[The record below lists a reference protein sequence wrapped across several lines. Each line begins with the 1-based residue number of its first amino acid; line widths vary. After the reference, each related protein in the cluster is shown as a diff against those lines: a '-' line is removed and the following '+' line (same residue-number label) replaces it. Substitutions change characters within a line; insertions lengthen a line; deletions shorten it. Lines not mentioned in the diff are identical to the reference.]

1 MPRSSSDPEA
11 IFPALPEFLTLARAH
26 TLVPVCRRL
35 VADLET
41 PVSAFLRLAAD
52 EPECFLLESVEGGE
66 KLGRYTFMGIRPASK
81 LVARNGEVTTWR
93 SNRQTPAKSDTVK
106 GDIFEMLK
114 AALGWPFPC
123 ACRWIAAIYRRRHRL
138 FRL

>member
-11 IFPALPEFLTLARAH
+11 LLPALPEFLTLARPH

-66 KLGRYTFMGIRPASK
+66 KLGRYTFMGVRPASK
-81 LVARNGEVTTWR
+81 LVARNGEVTTWHGQ
-93 SNRQTPAKSDTVK
+93 RQKTET
-106 GDIFEMLK
+106 GDIFEVLK
-114 AALGWPFPC
+114 AA
-123 ACRWIAAIYRRRHRL
+123 
-138 FRL
+138 

>member
-1 MPRSSSDPEA
+1 MPPISADPEA
-11 IFPALPEFLTLARAH
+11 LFPALPDFLKLARAH
-26 TLVPVCRRL
+26 TLIPVCRRL

-66 KLGRYTFMGIRPASK
+66 KVGRYTFMGVRPASK

-93 SNRQTPAKSDTVK
+93 GNRPRA
-106 GDIFEMLK
+106 
-114 AALGWPFPC
+114 P
-123 ACRWIAAIYRRRHRL
+123 
-138 FRL
+138 

>member
-1 MPRSSSDPEA
+1 MPRNSSDPEA
-11 IFPALPEFLTLARAH
+11 LLPALPEFLTLARAH

-41 PVSAFLRLAAD
+41 PVSAFLRLAAE

-81 LVARNGEVTTWR
+81 LIARNGEVTTWR

-114 AALGWPFPC
+114 AALAGHSPAHVAGLPPFT
-123 ACRWIAAIYRRRHRL
+123 AGAI
-138 FRL
+138 